1 MQVTLLGTG
10 APLSPRRATL
20 GLLVTA
26 PGCAPLL
33 IDTCGGFEIAR
44 QLALVGH
51 PLADVRNI
59 VITHSHLDHAGGI
72 PALLLANQP
81 LDIYATASTLASVR
95 GAFHA
100 GHPEWPIHPEV
111 CHHPVGAD
119 TRLEIGGLQIALF
132 PVVHRVETTG
142 VRVTHQGRTLVY
154 SADSIPCASLVA
166 GARDADLF
174 VCDAF
179 YASADRADEGARARE
194 LMHPTAR
201 EAARLAVQAGVG
213 ALALVHSARY
223 ASAGNISAD
232 ASAIFTGPLSVPDDG
247 QCFSL

>member
-1 MQVTLLGTG
+1 MQLTLLGTG

-51 PLADVRNI
+51 SLADVRNI
-59 VITHSHLDHAGGI
+59 INTHSHLDHAGGI

-81 LDIYATASTLASVR
+81 LDIYATAGTLASVR

-111 CHHPVGAD
+111 RHHPAEPTARFD
-119 TRLEIGGLQIALF
+119 LGGFQIELF

-142 VRVTHQGRTLVY
+142 VRVKHGSRTVVY
-154 SADSIPCASLVA
+154 SADSIPCDTLVA

-179 YASADRADEGARARE
+179 YASADRDDDGVRARE
-194 LMHPTAR
+194 LMHPTAC
-201 EAARLAVQAGVG
+201 EAAQMAAQAGVG

-223 ASAGNISAD
+223 ASAENIRAD
-232 ASAIFTGPLSVPDDG
+232 ASAIFTAPLSVPDDG
-247 QCFSL
+247 QRYSL